1 MNTLYILA
9 VWAHIFAVAFWV
21 GAMFFA
27 DPESTRFF
35 SRLFERKLRGVG
47 WYAQAVLW
55 TTGLFTLWYR
65 GWLGQLF
72 SSEFVSSAVGRALWV
87 KLALVL
93 FLVGLQIVVGNR
105 PSKAIYG
112 YILSTFV
119 IIGISVMLVRPV
131 VF

>member
-1 MNTLYILA
+1 METLYILA
-9 VWAHIFAVAFWV
+9 VWAHIFTMAFWV

-55 TTGLFTLWYR
+55 ATGLFALYYR
-65 GWLGQLF
+65 GWLSELF
-72 SSEFVSSAVGRALWV
+72 SSEFISTSTGQAMWL
-87 KLALVL
+87 KILLVL
-93 FLVGLQIVVGNR
+93 FLLYLQIRIGNR

-112 YILSTFV
+112 YILSAFLIV
-119 IIGISVMLVRPV
+119 GLSVMLVRGVP
-131 VF
+131 F